1 MTKIRSITQDPRYID
16 FVLRYRN
23 DWTRACVELFGKK
36 PSPQQEELL
45 LEVQT
50 TGAFVSVSS
59 GHGTGKSDMSSII
72 TMLYIFCHPHARVI
86 LVANKIAQVKAAVF
100 KYIKINWKTLIKRL
114 PWIQEYFVLTETEFY
129 EITNK
134 GVWCVL
140 TKGYRLGNEEG
151 LAGEHAKHML
161 YIVDEASGL
170 SDKAIDIMEGACT
183 ETDNRFLM
191 LSQPTR
197 NTGRF
202 FDSHNRLSKLKDP
215 INGIWKSLIFN
226 SEYSPWVTLEYLKK
240 ALIKFG
246 GRDSIQYMIKVRGL
260 FPKVLQGF
268 LISMTDCEKA
278 VNNDPVLA
286 EDWGWVCLMDVGNGR
301 DKSVRLIGKVSG
313 YGLERSFI
321 PVSIKEFDGTVDPI
335 NFGRQVAAEI
345 KSSDYPNIV
354 MGVDNGGV
362 GSDTATILEESGLR
376 VQRIM
381 WGDPMFSDMDK
392 KLYINQ
398 RAFSTVMSQ
407 RAITSNRMKID
418 KSEKTKEQASKI
430 PYKINE
436 KGQYAIM
443 PKEQMRE
450 KGIPSPDRWDTY
462 CFAMLVRYIPHYNT
476 VADSVLEEREALTDW
491 ADEV

>member
-1 MTKIRSITQDPRYID
+1 MKVRSVTQDPRYID

-23 DWTRACVELFGKK
+23 DWSRACVELFGKK

-45 LEVQT
+45 YEVQT
-50 TGAFVSVSS
+50 TGSFVSVSS

-72 TMLYIFCHPHARVI
+72 TMMYIFTHPYARVI

-114 PWIQEYFVLTETEFY
+114 PWLQEYFVLTETEFY

-197 NTGRF
+197 NSGRF
-202 FDSHNRLSKLKDP
+202 FDSHNRLSKNKNP
-215 INGIWKSLIFN
+215 KNGIWRSLIFN
-226 SEYSPWVTLEYLKK
+226 SEYSPWVTLQYLKK

-268 LISMTDCEKA
+268 LISMTDCEVA
-278 VNNDPVLA
+278 VNNTPVLA
-286 EDWGWVCLMDVGNGR
+286 DDWGWVCLMDVGNGR

-313 YGLERSFI
+313 YGLERRFV
-321 PVSIKEFDGTVDPI
+321 PVSIKEFDSTIDPI

-362 GSDTATILEESGLR
+362 GSDTATILEELGLR

-398 RAFSTVMSQ
+398 RAFSTVMTQ
-407 RAITSNRMKID
+407 RALTSNRMKID

-462 CFAMLVRYIPHYNT
+462 CFGMLVRYIPHYNS
-476 VADSVLEEREALTDW
+476 VSDSVLEERAALTDW

>member
-1 MTKIRSITQDPRYID
+1 MKLRSITQDPRYKA

-23 DWTRACVELFGKK
+23 DWPKACVELFGKE
-36 PSPQQEELL
+36 PSEQQRELL
-45 LEVQT
+45 LSVQA
-50 TGAFVSVSS
+50 TGSFVSVSS

-72 TMLYIFCHPHARVI
+72 TMIYIFVHPMARVI

-100 KYIKINWKTLIKRL
+100 KYIKMNWKTICKRI
-114 PWIQEYFVLTETEFY
+114 PWIQDYFVITETEFY

-140 TKGYRLGNEEG
+140 TKGYRLGNEEA

-197 NTGRF
+197 NNGRF
-202 FDSHNRLSKLKDP
+202 FDSHHRLSKKKNPKD
-215 INGIWKSLIFN
+215 GLYKSLIFN
-226 SEYSPWVTLEYLKK
+226 SEYSPWVTLQYLKK

-278 VNNDPVLA
+278 VNNDPALA
-286 EDWGWVCLMDVGNGR
+286 DDWGWVCLMDVGNGR

-313 YGLERSFI
+313 YGLERVFI
-321 PVSIKEFDGTVDPI
+321 PVSIKEFDGTIDPI

-462 CFAMLVRYIPHYNT
+462 CFAMLVRYIPHFNT
-476 VADSVLEEREALTDW
+476 VSDSVLEEREALTDW
-491 ADEV
+491 AEEV